1 MMKCCIM
8 AMLQQ
13 KFEAVFPEEI
23 YFDGLKTP
31 GRKASGGDIRMSF
44 APSGDPSLDAA
55 FFGGCGLAALLGES
69 MVELGLGVVC
79 QPAVGQH
86 LFCSS

>member
-55 FFGGCGLAALLGES
+55 FFGGCGLGRRVDGRAWPRGGLPTSGRAAFIL
-69 MVELGLGVVC
+69 
-79 QPAVGQH
+79 
-86 LFCSS
+86 